1 MLPRAHPAVNATF
14 MKIEFYLVNCT
25 LQAWG
30 QPCNPT
36 PIGPLSTI
44 YVPAKRAAATPI
56 VVPAGSKAYVSAVVQ
71 LSGITAASFGAA
83 QKTQFA
89 TVMAAQLGN
98 GVAVTDITITS
109 VTDIAGGRR
118 SRSLLSAGVNVAFTV
133 ATSSPA
139 ASVAVSAAIVSTTAN
154 SAALTSAL
162 QAGGL
167 TGVTGVVLTT
177 PPTTAVAT
185 TATPASS
192 AASGIRASVLLALL
206 AALATVLSC

>member
-1 MLPRAHPAVNATF
+1 

-25 LQAWG
+25 MQAWG
-30 QPCNPT
+30 LPCNPT
-36 PIGPLSTI
+36 PIGPLNTI

-56 VVPAGSKAYVSAVVQ
+56 VVPAGSKAFVSAVVQ
-71 LSGITAASFGAA
+71 LSGISAASFGAA

-98 GVAVTDITITS
+98 GVAPTDITITS

-118 SRSLLSAGVNVAFTV
+118 SRSLLAAGVNVAFTV

-139 ASVAVSAAIVSTTAN
+139 ASVAVSAAIVSTVAN

-167 TGVTGVVLTT
+167 TSVTGVVLTT
-177 PPTTAVAT
+177 PPTTVVAAAGPT
-185 TATPASS
+185 S
-192 AASGIRASVLLALL
+192 AASGMRASVLLALL
-206 AALATVLSC
+206 AALATVLAC